1 VADLITPTRC
11 GAPPTEVGALLE
23 TLHGIEVADPYR
35 WLEGSAAPEEGGA
48 DGDLDRRVK
57 AWTAAQNAHTR
68 AVLDA
73 IPGRRALAERLRE
86 LMEIDAVSAPAARGE
101 RIFFWRRERG
111 QPQWVACFCRGYDG
125 EARVLVDPNRLDPE
139 GRTSLAWTVPNH
151 DGTLLAFGLF
161 SAGDE
166 KTVLHL
172 LDVDRGTRL
181 GEEIAGA
188 VSDVYWLP
196 DSSGFFYRRLAD
208 PANPYSAQIRF
219 HRLGTPAGE
228 DPVLFA
234 QRREGPLATT
244 WGPFAA
250 ASRDGRWLLLGYW
263 TGTDANDLW
272 AVDLDRWRRG
282 GEFVPVA
289 VVTGRAARSFGPVAG
304 DTLFLH
310 TNLDAPNG
318 RVVAVD
324 LTDPAPAKWREVV
337 AERSDAVLEAV
348 ALARGQLVLTYLA
361 DAAGRIERCALD
373 GSPLGGV
380 ELPGVGSVEVVAES
394 DGAEALLSFSSF
406 DQPPAIYRL
415 DLDSGRLSLWM
426 RPEVPVDAS
435 QIVVHRVR
443 FRSRDGTEVPMFVVH
458 RRDLRRDGDRP
469 TVLAGYGGFGIS
481 QTPAFSAAMFPW
493 LEAGGVYAV
502 ANLRGGGELGRAWHR
517 AGMRDGKQRVFD
529 DFIAAAEWLIAAGYT
544 RPERLA
550 IVGGS
555 NGGLLIGAAL
565 TQRPELF
572 AAAVCRVPLLDML
585 RYHNFLMGRY
595 WVPEYGSA
603 DDPDQ
608 FAVLRA
614 YSPYH
619 NVRDGVA
626 YPAVLLTAGEN
637 DARVHPLH
645 ARKMAARLQAAT
657 VSDPRERPV
666 LLSVESHS
674 GHGIGKPLADQIR
687 ESADQWGFLTWQ
699 LGVTPSARPPRP
711 PSPPPCAPTAP
722 TASRP
727 SSPPSNRRRGSPPT
741 RGRR

>member
-1 VADLITPTRC
+1 MADPVTRVQPR
-11 GAPPTEVGALLE
+11 GAPPTEAGALLE
-23 TLHGIEVADPYR
+23 TLHGVEVADPYR
-35 WLEGSAAPEEGGA
+35 WLEGSAAPEVGAGG
-48 DGDLDRRVK
+48 GDLDRRVT

-68 AVLDA
+68 AVLDGVA
-73 IPGRRALAERLRE
+73 GRGALEKRLRE
-86 LMEIDAVSAPAARGE
+86 LMEVEAVTAPTAAGE

-111 QPQWVACFCRGYDG
+111 QAQWAACVCHGFEG
-125 EARVLVDPNRLDPE
+125 EVRVLVDPIRLDPH

-161 SAGDE
+161 RAGDE
-166 KTVLHL
+166 KTVLHV

-181 GEEIAGA
+181 GDEIAGA
-188 VSDVYWLP
+188 VQDVFWLP

-208 PANPYSAQIRF
+208 LADPYSAQIRF
-219 HRLGTPAGE
+219 HRLGAPAAE

-234 QRREGPLATT
+234 QHREGPLATT

-272 AVDLDRWRRG
+272 AVDLDRWRRR

-324 LTDPAPAKWREVV
+324 LTAPEPAKWRQVV
-337 AERSDAVLEAV
+337 AERPDAVLEAV

-361 DAAGRIERCALD
+361 DAAGQVERCSLD
-373 GSPLGGV
+373 GAPLGGV
-380 ELPGVGSVEVVAES
+380 ELPGVGSVEVVAEPDS
-394 DGAEALLSFSSF
+394 AEALLSFSGF
-406 DQPPAIYRL
+406 DQPPAVYRL
-415 DLDSGRLSLWM
+415 DLATGRLTLWM
-426 RPEVPVDAS
+426 RPEVPLDGSRIA
-435 QIVVHRVR
+435 VHRVR
-443 FRSRDGTEVPMFVVH
+443 FASRDGTEVPMFVVH
-458 RRDLRRDGDRP
+458 RRDLRPDGDHP
-469 TVLAGYGGFGIS
+469 TVLGGYGGFGIS
-481 QTPAFSAAMFPW
+481 QTPAFSAGLLAW

-502 ANLRGGGELGRAWHR
+502 ANLRGGGELGRAWHL
-517 AGMRDGKQRVFD
+517 AGMGDGKQRVFD
-529 DFIAAAEWLIAAGYT
+529 DFIAAAEWLIATGYT

-565 TQRPELF
+565 TQRPDLF

-608 FAVLRA
+608 FAVLHA

-619 NVRDGVA
+619 HVRDGVA

-657 VSDPRERPV
+657 TSDPRQRPV
-666 LLSVESHS
+666 LLSVERDA
-674 GHGIGKPLADQIR
+674 GHGLGKPLADQVR

-699 LGVTPSARPPRP
+699 LGLSA
-711 PSPPPCAPTAP
+711 
-722 TASRP
+722 
-727 SSPPSNRRRGSPPT
+727 
-741 RGRR
+741 